1 VSAVDTWRVDDYD
14 ALSANFGL
22 DNTGISGARV
32 KAIGDLLLLRR
43 NKVDEL
49 LGMSQNQSR

>member
-22 DNTGISGARV
+22 DNTDISGARV